1 MWEIALITAWI
12 ASGVAAF
19 GFDYA
24 RLNDR
29 HDTKSGK
36 FYVCL
41 FLIDI
46 ALGVIALAVAFADGA
61 GSHGWRYPW
70 TATRWKL

>member
-1 MWEIALITAWI
+1 MWEIAIIAAWI

-24 RLNDR
+24 RLNDQ

-41 FLIDI
+41 F
-46 ALGVIALAVAFADGA
+46 ALDVAFGFVALLTAYVDGM

>member
-1 MWEIALITAWI
+1 MLELIALAAWI

-41 FLIDI
+41 FLIDV
-46 ALGVIALAVAFADGA
+46 ALGWVALATAYIDGF
-61 GSHGWRYPW
+61 GRHGWRYPW